1 MIDDRDDIGHRL
13 RLERPEPRPGWRGQ
27 LRRKFAALNPLPA
40 RPSHFRLLVAAYGLS
55 GLALLGLA
63 AHAV

>member
-1 MIDDRDDIGHRL
+1 VIDDRDDIGHRL
-13 RLERPEPRPGWRGQ
+13 RLERPEPRPAWRVQ
-27 LRRKFAALNPLPA
+27 LRRKLAERNPLPA
-40 RPSHFRLLVAAYGLS
+40 RPTHLRLLVAAYGLS

>member
-1 MIDDRDDIGHRL
+1 MIDDRDDIGDRL
-13 RLERPEPRPGWRGQ
+13 RVERPEPSPAWRGQ
-27 LRRKFAALNPLPA
+27 LRRKLTAGTPLPA
-40 RPSHFRLLVAAYGLS
+40 RPSHLRLLVAAYGLS